1 MNGIKTYNIR
11 ILFYTKIG
19 SPMKIHFLAVL
30 TAPLFLITSNL
41 YACDDK
47 PCETAYIAST
57 QQYISN
63 TERHAEAVRSERLEY
78 LSNFERQFEAA
89 LKERRAHARNRER
102 RDYALYNHFHRTTP
116 AKTERVSFTMTP
128 KKMINKNKPTMI

>member
-1 MNGIKTYNIR
+1 
-11 ILFYTKIG
+11 
-19 SPMKIHFLAVL
+19 MKIKLFIALTLPFLFAS
-30 TAPLFLITSNL
+30 SNV

-57 QQYISN
+57 QQYIANS
-63 TERHAEAVRSERLEY
+63 ERHAEAIRSERLEY

-102 RDYALYNHFHRTTP
+102 RDFALYNHFHPMLP
-116 AKTERVSFTMTP
+116 AKTEQVTLEVTP
-128 KKMINKNKPTMI
+128 KKIAKQNKPTMI